1 MDAGIN
7 IIDDQLKHIVCDV
20 KDIGTLIQCIGRKR
34 LQNKD
39 DGIYLHIKTIT
50 NQQLGGMET
59 QLSRKIEKADFLRK
73 HSVKEYIEKYPR
85 DNDYYNIVY
94 DDIVEDTDKGTKR
107 INELMYYKCLLDINE
122 ISIMKSYGKYGYCKY
137 LKDKFN
143 IAKYW
148 LIEEDYKIMQLE
160 NYLESIVGQRL
171 LKDNQKELIN
181 RIQLKDARGRIQKS
195 YTLFNAYFVEN
206 KIPYMIVPKKT
217 SVRVEGK
224 PKMYRYWEIINN
236 VSI

>member
-1 MDAGIN
+1 
-7 IIDDQLKHIVCDV
+7 
-20 KDIGTLIQCIGRKR
+20 
-34 LQNKD
+34 
-39 DGIYLHIKTIT
+39 
-50 NQQLGGMET
+50 
-59 QLSRKIEKADFLRK
+59 
-73 HSVKEYIEKYPR
+73 
-85 DNDYYNIVY
+85 
-94 DDIVEDTDKGTKR
+94 
-107 INELMYYKCLLDINE
+107 
-122 ISIMKSYGKYGYCKY
+122 
-137 LKDKFN
+137 
-143 IAKYW
+143 
-148 LIEEDYKIMQLE
+148 MQLE

-217 SVRVEGK
+217 SVRIEGK